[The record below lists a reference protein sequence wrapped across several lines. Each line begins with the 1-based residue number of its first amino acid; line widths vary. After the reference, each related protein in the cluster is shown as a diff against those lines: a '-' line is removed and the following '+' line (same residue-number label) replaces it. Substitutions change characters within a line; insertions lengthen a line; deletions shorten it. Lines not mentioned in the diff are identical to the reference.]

1 MRMSKKTRQRGQG
14 MTEYIIIV
22 ALIAIGAIF
31 VVTVFS
37 DNIRALFG
45 SSANA
50 LQGQSTS
57 TTDLGGTEVGEDDVK
72 RDLKTFHTTLQ
83 HTLDLRPRIP
93 ADRLVVGESGIR
105 DHQDLLTLGQ
115 GGVKAVLVGE
125 SLMRQDDIE
134 QATRRLLRGAER
146 NSC

>member
-1 MRMSKKTRQRGQG
+1 MRSSNERRRQRGQG

-31 VVTVFS
+31 VVTVFG

-57 TTDLGGTEVGEDDVK
+57 TQDLGGKEVSEDDVK
-72 RDLKTFHTTLQ
+72 RDLKTFHEG
-83 HTLDLRPRIP
+83 P
-93 ADRLVVGESGIR
+93 
-105 DHQDLLTLGQ
+105 
-115 GGVKAVLVGE
+115 
-125 SLMRQDDIE
+125 
-134 QATRRLLRGAER
+134 
-146 NSC
+146 

>member
-1 MRMSKKTRQRGQG
+1 MRNIKTKRQRGQG

-31 VVTVFS
+31 VVTVFG

-57 TTDLGGTEVGEDDVK
+57 TQDLGGTEVGEDDVK
-72 RDLKTFHTTLQ
+72 RDLKTFH
-83 HTLDLRPRIP
+83 
-93 ADRLVVGESGIR
+93 EF
-105 DHQDLLTLGQ
+105 
-115 GGVKAVLVGE
+115 E
-125 SLMRQDDIE
+125 
-134 QATRRLLRGAER
+134 
-146 NSC
+146 